1 MKTLTNKTRKPLNV
15 PLPRNK
21 TLHLGPGKT
30 GQISSEAAEHPQLKK
45 LGDAGEIEVF
55 DDGHPGPSG
64 GAGGGGKGRPSF
76 QGHPARSGSHRSG
89 DR

>member
-1 MKTLTNKTRKPLNV
+1 MKTVTNKTRKPLSV

-30 GQISSEAAEHPQLKK
+30 GQISSEAAQPPQLRK
-45 LGDAGEIEVF
+45 LVDAGEIEVF
-55 DDGHPGPSG
+55 DDGPGPSG
-64 GAGGGGKGRPSF
+64 GGVGDGKGRPSF
-76 QGHPARSGSHRSG
+76 HGHPARSGSHRSG

>member
-1 MKTLTNKTRKPLNV
+1 MKTVTNKTRKPLSV

-30 GQISSEAAEHPQLKK
+30 GQISSEAAEHPQLRK
-45 LGDAGEIEVF
+45 LVDAGEIEVF
-55 DDGHPGPSG
+55 DGGPGPSG
-64 GAGGGGKGRPSF
+64 AVGGGGKGHPSF
-76 QGHPARSGSHRSG
+76 HGHPARGGSQRSG